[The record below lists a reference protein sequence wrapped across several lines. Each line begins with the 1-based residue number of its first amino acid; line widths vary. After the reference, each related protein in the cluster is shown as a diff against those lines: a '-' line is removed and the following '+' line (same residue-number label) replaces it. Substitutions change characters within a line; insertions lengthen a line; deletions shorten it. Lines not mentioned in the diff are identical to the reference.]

1 MAIAS
6 DLKDNAEME
15 EWELISMTPQ
25 TVVFN
30 LKKIVI
36 VRGEVARR
44 RRRLHEITACE
55 VTLRCPDTGTI
66 FFAVVCESQGVYT
79 DFCSYGHWNQ
89 ISPITAD
96 VSGI

>member
-15 EWELISMTPQ
+15 EWELIPMKPET
-25 TVVFN
+25 VFN

-36 VRGEVARR
+36 VRGEATRR
-44 RRRLHEITACE
+44 IRQLHRITACE
-55 VTLRCPDTGTI
+55 VTLRCSDTGTI
-66 FFAVVCESQGVYT
+66 FFAVVCESQVVYT
-79 DFCSYGHWNQ
+79 DCCSHGHWNQ